1 VYHQFDDFE
10 AGNRQFHDGGQKHQR
25 ALLGKF
31 LGACLFDPD
40 QDPVGAQPLALIFV
54 KINFVAGLCMIWR
67 RKVQLRSVNR
77 FRISGNSCGVARRKS

>member
-1 VYHQFDDFE
+1 MRREERDASECRTANGSRSIVVYHQFDDFE

-67 RKVQLRSVNR
+67 RKCS
-77 FRISGNSCGVARRKS
+77 